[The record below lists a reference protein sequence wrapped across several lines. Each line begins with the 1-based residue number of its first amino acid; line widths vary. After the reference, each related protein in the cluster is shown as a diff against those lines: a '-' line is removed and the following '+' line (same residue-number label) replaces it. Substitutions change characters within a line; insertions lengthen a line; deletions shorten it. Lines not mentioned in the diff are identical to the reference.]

1 MKEQGRPA
9 VVADRET
16 GTGKRKEQAPALRR
30 RESRDA
36 REESMSEGP
45 FVQIDQEREIRER
58 LEAERIRLRA
68 KAGLGNSRHFHRP
81 LERPFKAEE
90 RDRVTILFGGFT
102 WKHEDLIRAVFQ
114 GCGYRC
120 EKLPVPDVAGFQT
133 GKEFGNNGQCN
144 PTYFTVGNLVQY
156 LQFLEKEGLTRQ
168 QILDNYVFFTAG
180 SCGPC
185 RFGMYESEYRFAL
198 KNAGFDGFRVLLFKD
213 SDGIKAASGEPGLK
227 FSIDFGFGMLNA
239 MHLGDV
245 INDLIYQIRPF
256 EVRKGET
263 DHTFREAVDA
273 LCDDLRNRKAFEIE
287 QLAPAWAKP
296 KFRNNK
302 ILRNVFNV
310 FGKWHEHMWGTD
322 YLNALHTAREK
333 LNSIEVD
340 RTRVK
345 PVVKITGEFW
355 AQITEGDG
363 NFHMFEFLER
373 EGAQVLVEPI
383 ATWVAYLLY
392 QAKAHAKAKWP
403 VKRPH
408 RDPHWYEARKQFAN
422 YIGLHKRLWGI
433 SFGERMWKFFYNRT
447 REHLGGITHE
457 LVPQTE
463 LAALATP
470 FYNQFARGGEGHLEV
485 GKNVYYTIHKRCHMV
500 LALKPF
506 GCMPSSQSDGVQS
519 AVINKFRDMIFLPIE
534 TSGEGEVN
542 AHSRVQMALGEAKV
556 KAKAEFEECLK
567 STGKTLQQIRDY
579 IGEHPELKRPF
590 YRVPHRDGVA
600 GTAAQF
606 VLHVSDRIDRDT
618 RSWKRSR
625 VRVIGTPA
633 AANSF
638 AQRAADTA
646 EASQM
651 VSSAKSA

>member
-1 MKEQGRPA
+1 MA
-9 VVADRET
+9 T
-16 GTGKRKEQAPALRR
+16 NL
-30 RESRDA
+30 
-36 REESMSEGP
+36 
-45 FVQIDQEREIRER
+45 VQIGPDSDVKKR
-58 LEAERIRLRA
+58 LEAERARLR
-68 KAGLGNSRHFHRP
+68 KIAGLDQPKHFHRP
-81 LERPFKAEE
+81 VERAFTAEE
-90 RDRVTILFGGFT
+90 RGQVTILFGGFT

-120 EKLPVPDVAGFQT
+120 EKLPVPDVPAFQT

-156 LQFLEKEGLTRQ
+156 LQFLEKEGLSRQ

-185 RFGMYESEYRFAL
+185 RFGMYEAEYRFAL

-213 SDGIKAASGEPGLK
+213 NDGIKAASGEPGLK

-245 INDLIYQIRPF
+245 INDLIYQVRPF
-256 EVRKGET
+256 EVTKGES
-263 DHTFREAVDA
+263 DRVFREAVNG
-273 LCDDLRNRKAFEIE
+273 LCEDLRNRKAFEIE
-287 QLAPAWAKP
+287 VAAPAWAKP
-296 KFRNNK
+296 KFKSNK
-302 ILRNVFNV
+302 ILRNTFNV
-310 FGKWHEHMWGTD
+310 FGKWHEHMWGKD
-322 YLNALHTAREK
+322 YLNALQTARER

-383 ATWVAYLLY
+383 ATWVAYLMY
-392 QAKAHAKAKWP
+392 QAKAHAIAKWP
-403 VKRPH
+403 VNRPH
-408 RDPHWYEARKQFAN
+408 ANPKWYELKKQFAN
-422 YIGLHKRLWGI
+422 YIGLRKKLWGI
-433 SFGERMWKFFYNRT
+433 GAGQRMWNFFYHRT
-447 REHLGGITHE
+447 IHHMGGITHQ

-463 LAALATP
+463 LAELAHP

-485 GKNVYYTIHKRCHMV
+485 GKNVYYTIHKLCHMV

-519 AVINKFRDMIFLPIE
+519 AVINKFKDMIFLPIE

-556 KAKAEFEECLK
+556 KAKAEFEHCLK
-567 STGKTLQQIRDY
+567 STGKNLQDIHSY
-579 IGEHPELKRPF
+579 IEEHPELKRPF
-590 YRVPHRDGVA
+590 YHVPHRDGVA

-606 VLHVSDRIDRDT
+606 ILHVNDRINRDT
-618 RSWKRSR
+618 HFWKRSR
-625 VRVIGTPA
+625 VAGVAIQA
-633 AANSF
+633 ASG
-638 AQRAADTA
+638 D
-646 EASQM
+646 
-651 VSSAKSA
+651 

>member
-1 MKEQGRPA
+1 MATRLVQIGQDQELQQRLA
-9 VVADRET
+9 AERA
-16 GTGKRKEQAPALRR
+16 RLREQA
-30 RESRDA
+30 
-36 REESMSEGP
+36 
-45 FVQIDQEREIRER
+45 
-58 LEAERIRLRA
+58 
-68 KAGLGNSRHFHRP
+68 GLNSPSHFHRP
-81 LERPFKAEE
+81 IERAFKAEE
-90 RDRVTILFGGFT
+90 RNRVTILFGGFT

-114 GCGYRC
+114 GCGYNC

-156 LQFLEKEGLTRQ
+156 LQFLEKQGIPRQ

-185 RFGMYESEYRFAL
+185 RFGMYEAEYRFAL

-213 SDGIKAASGEPGLK
+213 SDGIKAESGEPGLK
-227 FSIDFGFGMLNA
+227 FTVDFGFGMLNA

-245 INDLIYQIRPF
+245 INDLVYQIRPF
-256 EVRKGET
+256 EVNKGET
-263 DHTFREAVDA
+263 DRVFRETVDG
-273 LCDDLRNRKAFEIE
+273 LCEDLKNRRAFEIE
-287 QLAPAWAKP
+287 QVAPDWAKP
-296 KFRNNK
+296 KFKSNK
-302 ILRNVFNV
+302 ILRNTFNV
-310 FGKWHEHMWGTD
+310 FGKWHEHMWGKD
-322 YLNALHTAREK
+322 YLKALHNAKER

-373 EGAQVLVEPI
+373 EGSQVIVEPI
-383 ATWVAYLLY
+383 ATWVAYLMY
-392 QAKAHAKAKWP
+392 QAKAHAIAKWP
-403 VKRPH
+403 VNRPH
-408 RDPHWYEARKQFAN
+408 RKPKWYEAKKQFAN
-422 YIGLHKRLWGI
+422 YIGLHKKLWGI
-433 SFGERMWKFFYNRT
+433 GAGQRMWNFFYHRT
-447 REHLGGITHE
+447 IKHLGGITHQ

-463 LAALATP
+463 LAELANP

-485 GKNVYYTIHKRCHMV
+485 GKNVYYTIHKLCHMV

-519 AVINKFRDMIFLPIE
+519 AVINKFKEMIFLPIE

-556 KAKAEFEECLK
+556 KAKLEFEQCLK
-567 STGKTLQQIRDY
+567 STGKSLQEIREY
-579 IGEHPELKRPF
+579 IDEHPELKRPF
-590 YRVPHRDGVA
+590 YHVPHCEGVA

-618 RSWKRSR
+618 RFWKRAR
-625 VRVIGTPA
+625 LPGVATA
-633 AANSF
+633 ATSG
-638 AQRAADTA
+638 D
-646 EASQM
+646 
-651 VSSAKSA
+651 

>member
-1 MKEQGRPA
+1 MA
-9 VVADRET
+9 T
-16 GTGKRKEQAPALRR
+16 N
-30 RESRDA
+30 
-36 REESMSEGP
+36 
-45 FVQIDQEREIRER
+45 FVQIENDAEIKQR
-58 LEAERIRLRA
+58 LEAERARLR
-68 KAGLGNSRHFHRP
+68 KIAGLDQPKHFHRP
-81 LERPFKAEE
+81 VERAFTAEQ
-90 RDRVTILFGGFT
+90 RPHTTILFGGFT

-120 EKLPVPDVAGFQT
+120 EKLPVPDVPAFQT

-185 RFGMYESEYRFAL
+185 RFGMYEAEYRFAL

-245 INDLIYQIRPF
+245 INDLIYQIRPY
-256 EVRKGET
+256 EVNKGET
-263 DHTFREAVDA
+263 DRVFREMVDG
-273 LCDDLRNRKAFEIE
+273 LCEDLKNRKSFEIE
-287 QLAPAWAKP
+287 QSGPNWLKP
-296 KFRNNK
+296 KVKSNK
-302 ILRNVFNV
+302 ILRNTCNV
-310 FGKWHEHMWGTD
+310 FGKWHEHMWGKD
-322 YLNALHTAREK
+322 YLHALETAREK
-333 LNSIEVD
+333 MDSIEID

-345 PVVKITGEFW
+345 PLVKITGEFW
-355 AQITEGDG
+355 AQLTEGDG

-383 ATWVAYLLY
+383 ATWVAYLMY
-392 QAKAHAKAKWP
+392 QAKAHAIAKWP

-408 RDPHWYEARKQFAN
+408 RDPKWHEFKKHFAN
-422 YIGLHKRLWGI
+422 YIGLHKKLWGI
-433 SFGERMWKFFYNRT
+433 GFGEIMWRYFYHRT
-447 REHLGGITHE
+447 AKNMGGITHH
-457 LVPQTE
+457 LAPQQE
-463 LAALATP
+463 LADLAHP
-470 FYNQFARGGEGHLEV
+470 FYNQYARGGEGHLEV
-485 GKNVYYTIHKRCHMV
+485 GKNVYYTIHKLCHMV

-519 AVINKFRDMIFLPIE
+519 AVINKFKDMIFLPIE

-556 KAKAEFEECLK
+556 KAKTEFEECLK
-567 STGKTLQQIRDY
+567 STGKTLSQIRAY
-579 IGEHPELKRPF
+579 IDEHPELKRPF
-590 YRVPHRDGVA
+590 YQVPHKEGVA

-606 VLHVSDRIDRDT
+606 ILHVSDRIDKDT
-618 RSWKRSR
+618 RFWKRSR
-625 VRVIGTPA
+625 VRVETAPA
-633 AANSF
+633 MSG
-638 AQRAADTA
+638 D
-646 EASQM
+646 
-651 VSSAKSA
+651 

>member
-1 MKEQGRPA
+1 MA
-9 VVADRET
+9 SNLVNISS
-16 GTGKRKEQAPALRR
+16 
-30 RESRDA
+30 ES
-36 REESMSEGP
+36 
-45 FVQIDQEREIRER
+45 EIKAR
-58 LEAERIRLRA
+58 LEAERARLR
-68 KAGLGNSRHFHRP
+68 KIAGLDQPNHFHRP
-81 LERPFKAEE
+81 VERAFTAEQ
-90 RDRVTILFGGFT
+90 RPHTTILFGGFT

-120 EKLPVPDVAGFQT
+120 EKLPVPDVPAFQT

-156 LQFLEKEGLTRQ
+156 LQFLEKEGISRQ

-185 RFGMYESEYRFAL
+185 RFGMYEAEYRFAL

-245 INDLIYQIRPF
+245 MNDLIYQIRPF
-256 EVRKGET
+256 EAKKGET
-263 DHTFREAVDA
+263 DRIFRETVDA
-273 LCDDLRNRKAFEIE
+273 LSEDLKNRKAFEIE
-287 QLAPAWAKP
+287 QVAPEWAKP
-296 KFRNNK
+296 KFKSNK
-302 ILRNVFNV
+302 ILRNTFNV
-310 FGKWHEHMWGTD
+310 FGKWHEHMWGRD
-322 YLNALHTAREK
+322 YLAALKTARAK
-333 LNSIEVD
+333 MDSIEVD
-340 RTRVK
+340 RTKVK

-355 AQITEGDG
+355 AQLTEGDG

-392 QAKAHAKAKWP
+392 QAKAHAIAKWP
-403 VKRPH
+403 VNRPH
-408 RDPHWYEARKQFAN
+408 KDPKWHEAKKQFAN
-422 YIGLHKRLWGI
+422 YIGLHKKLWGI
-433 SFGERMWKFFYNRT
+433 GFGQKAWNFFYHRT
-447 REHLGGITHE
+447 AEQLGGITHH
-457 LVPQTE
+457 LVPQNE
-463 LAALATP
+463 LADLAHP

-485 GKNVYYTIHKRCHMV
+485 GKNVYYTIHKLCHMV

-519 AVINKFRDMIFLPIE
+519 AVINKFKDMIFLPIE

-556 KAKAEFEECLK
+556 KAKSEFEQCLK
-567 STGKTLQQIRDY
+567 STGKTLQEIHAYMD
-579 IGEHPELKRPF
+579 EHPELKKPF
-590 YRVPHRDGVA
+590 YHVPHRPGVA

-606 VLHVSDRIDRDT
+606 VLHVSERMDRDT
-618 RSWKRSR
+618 RFWKRSR
-625 VRVIGTPA
+625 VSGAVP
-633 AANSF
+633 
-638 AQRAADTA
+638 QP
-646 EASQM
+646 
-651 VSSAKSA
+651 VSGD

>member
-1 MKEQGRPA
+1 MATR
-9 VVADRET
+9 
-16 GTGKRKEQAPALRR
+16 L
-30 RESRDA
+30 
-36 REESMSEGP
+36 
-45 FVQIDQEREIRER
+45 VQIEQDQELQQR
-58 LEAERIRLRA
+58 LAAERARLRQQ
-68 KAGLGNSRHFHRP
+68 AGLNSPSHFHRP
-81 LERPFKAEE
+81 VERAFKAEE
-90 RDRVTILFGGFT
+90 RNRVTILFGGFT

-114 GCGYRC
+114 GCGYNC

-156 LQFLEKEGLTRQ
+156 LQFLEKQGIPRQ

-185 RFGMYESEYRFAL
+185 RFGMYEAEYRFAL

-213 SDGIKAASGEPGLK
+213 SDGLKAESGEPGLK
-227 FSIDFGFGMLNA
+227 FTVDFGFGMLNA

-245 INDLIYQIRPF
+245 INDLVYQIRPF
-256 EVRKGET
+256 EVNKGET
-263 DHTFREAVDA
+263 DRVFRETVDG
-273 LCDDLRNRKAFEIE
+273 LCEDLKNRRAFEIE
-287 QLAPAWAKP
+287 QVAPDWAKP
-296 KFRNNK
+296 KFKSNK
-302 ILRNVFNV
+302 ILRNTFNV

-322 YLNALHTAREK
+322 YLDALRNARRK
-333 LNSIEVD
+333 LDSIEVD

-373 EGAQVLVEPI
+373 EGAQVIVEPI
-383 ATWVAYLLY
+383 ATWVAYLMY
-392 QAKAHAKAKWP
+392 QAKAHAIAKWP
-403 VKRPH
+403 VNRPY
-408 RDPHWYEARKQFAN
+408 RNPKWYEAKKQFAN
-422 YIGLHKRLWGI
+422 YIGLHKKLWGI
-433 SFGERMWKFFYNRT
+433 GAGQRMWNFFYNRT
-447 REHLGGITHE
+447 IKQLGGITHH

-463 LAALATP
+463 LAELAHP

-485 GKNVYYTIHKRCHMV
+485 GKNVYYTIHKLCHMV

-519 AVINKFRDMIFLPIE
+519 AVINKFKEMIFLPIE

-556 KAKAEFEECLK
+556 KAKSEFEQCLK
-567 STGKTLQQIRDY
+567 STGKSLQEIREY
-579 IGEHPELKRPF
+579 IEEHPELKRPF
-590 YRVPHRDGVA
+590 YHVPLREGVA

-606 VLHVSDRIDRDT
+606 ILHVSDRIDRDT
-618 RSWKRSR
+618 RFWKRAR
-625 VRVIGTPA
+625 VPGIAAPA
-633 AANSF
+633 TSG
-638 AQRAADTA
+638 D
-646 EASQM
+646 
-651 VSSAKSA
+651 